1 MDYKALAVELKDPTY
16 ERMSVDEA
24 ADALNALTVE
34 VPRGVVSSHE
44 VVAVLVAG
52 DRNKIDPTDLQ
63 WLMLVLSAGTVD
75 VGNANVRDLLVSI
88 LAQSTGSKDGII
100 ALSTVNVSRAA
111 ELGLG
116 PVTPADVKMARGG
129 RW

>member
-1 MDYKALAVELKDPTY
+1 MDYKALAVELQNPAYDKLDPT
-16 ERMSVDEA
+16 EA
-24 ADALNALTVE
+24 AAALNALSVE
-34 VPRGVVSSHE
+34 APRGVVSSHE

-63 WLMLVLSAGTVD
+63 WLMLVLSAGSVD

-88 LAQSTGSKDGII
+88 LAASTGSKDGII
-100 ALSTVNVSRAA
+100 ALSTVMISRAD

-116 PVTPADVKMARGG
+116 PVTPTDVKMARGG

>member
-1 MDYKALAVELKDPTY
+1 MDHKALALELAAPAYDKMTI
-16 ERMSVDEA
+16 DEA
-24 ADALNALTVE
+24 AAALNAPTVE

-63 WLMLVLSAGTVD
+63 WLTLVLSAGSVD
-75 VGNANVRDLLVSI
+75 VGNANVRDLLISI
-88 LAQSTGSKDGII
+88 LAASTGSKDGII
-100 ALSTVNVSRAA
+100 ALSTITISRAE

-116 PVTPADVKMARGG
+116 EVTPADVKMARGG